1 MTLAERIYYFNGPA
15 QAGFS
20 ASETGV
26 VSYEKLAAPSRV
38 AWLDRAAGK
47 SRRSLSTA
55 SSGPPVSRPTAAPS
69 PPTSGTRRW
78 ARPTSG
84 STTCRAGCR
93 CVSRSAPS
101 DDQTP
106 VWSADGARIF
116 FRGDQFGP
124 PDIWAIPSSSPGR
137 ESLFFRRNG
146 VQHPDD
152 VSPDGRFLVFTEWS
166 RKTNGDL
173 WLLPLAEGAQP
184 TPLEQGPYFEAG
196 ARFSPDG
203 RSLAY
208 VSGEA
213 GTLEIYVRPLEGS
226 GERIRVSATGGR
238 MPRWRRDGKELFYV
252 APNGDLMAV
261 PIRPG
266 ARPEPGNPSVLFRLE
281 GEVRD
286 YDVDASGQR
295 FLVDLAP
302 TERAPI
308 GVIVNW
314 PTLAGPATA
323 P

>member
-1 MTLAERIYYFNGPA
+1 
-15 QAGFS
+15 
-20 ASETGV
+20 V
-26 VSYEKLAAPSRV
+26 
-38 AWLDRAAGK
+38 
-47 SRRSLSTA
+47 
-55 SSGPPVSRPTAAPS
+55 
-69 PPTSGTRRW
+69 
-78 ARPTSG
+78 
-84 STTCRAGCR
+84 
-93 CVSRSAPS
+93 
-101 DDQTP
+101 DDEQTP

-124 PDIWAIPSSSPGR
+124 PDLWTIPSSSPGR
-137 ESLFFRRNG
+137 ESLLFRRNG

-184 TPLEQGPYFEAG
+184 TPLEQGPYYEAG

-203 RSLAY
+203 HSLAY

-252 APNGDLMAV
+252 APNGDLMAT

-266 ARPEPGNPSVLFRLE
+266 TRPEPGNPSVLFRLE
-281 GEVRD
+281 GDVRD
-286 YDVDASGQR
+286 YDVDAAGQR

-314 PTLAGPATA
+314 PALAGPASA